1 MNYRNSLKGDFD
13 YMNKDLLQEIGTE
26 LKNNTKATLLEA
38 LINCFIQDP
47 VDFGKNI
54 IEILH
59 QTKSIPDMILWNN
72 FYLFLQEGNF
82 EYDVLRKLAAKLE
95 ESGDKKENATSIVYT
110 VNRIDDP
117 RKAKYISWLTLS
129 VINNDM
135 DFDKYFRLVKTI
147 ENLVY
152 ADLIYLSK
160 NVENVIIDSSDSHV
174 DDFLANGMIY
184 TIDGGFAYT
193 DKAYDLVEYA
203 IRRGHSV
210 RRPKKKPERQIFDFE
225 IATDEDIDQIISGA

>member
-1 MNYRNSLKGDFD
+1 MNR
-13 YMNKDLLQEIGTE
+13 DLLQEIGTE
-26 LKNNTKATLLEA
+26 LKNNTKNTLLEA
-38 LINCFIQDP
+38 LINCFIQNP

-82 EYDVLRKLAAKLE
+82 DYDVLRKLAVKLE
-95 ESGDKKENATSIVYT
+95 ESGNKKENATSIVYT

-147 ENLVY
+147 ENFVY

-160 NVENVIIDSSDSHV
+160 NVENVTMDSSDSHV

-203 IRRGHSV
+203 IKRGHSV
-210 RRPKKKPERQIFDFE
+210 RRPKEKPERQIIE
-225 IATDEDIDQIISGA
+225 IATDEDIDQTNQEHKNIFI

>member
-1 MNYRNSLKGDFD
+1 MDYRNSLKGDFD
-13 YMNKDLLQEIGTE
+13 YMNRDLLQEIGTE
-26 LKNNTKATLLEA
+26 LKNNTKNTLLEA

-54 IEILH
+54 IEISH

-82 EYDVLRKLAAKLE
+82 DYDVLRRLAVKLE
-95 ESGDKKENATSIVYT
+95 ESGNKKENATSIVYT

-129 VINNDM
+129 VINNDI
-135 DFDKYFRLVKTI
+135 DFDKYFRLVKAI
-147 ENLVY
+147 ENFVY
-152 ADLIYLSK
+152 ADLIYLSI
-160 NVENVIIDSSDSHV
+160 NVENVKIDSSDSHV

-210 RRPKKKPERQIFDFE
+210 RRPKKKPERQIFE
-225 IATDEDIDQIISGA
+225 IATDEDIDQIISEA